1 MICLIYSG
9 KCRLTCE
16 DLIASGK
23 SESDLMDEIGIRME
37 KMKNELGLIIFYVRC
52 IEIFMKKGFFK
63 LTENYLGELQKRN
76 IKFRENLK
84 VAINSINR
92 KMEELHNKFRFE
104 DSEYQM

>member
-37 KMKNELGLIIFYVRC
+37 KMKNELG
-52 IEIFMKKGFFK
+52 
-63 LTENYLGELQKRN
+63 
-76 IKFRENLK
+76 
-84 VAINSINR
+84 
-92 KMEELHNKFRFE
+92 
-104 DSEYQM
+104 